1 MPPMNSYM
9 FDYFCIWWEWE
20 LLPTRSLTTNP
31 HTHKQKNK
39 DSVNIYIYTL
49 DYTVVVVRWLFQ
61 IMVSSFFFFR
71 TVTLPHDLFF
81 VGFFKRFLLR
91 ISAGFSHQ
99 AALHDFVQPF
109 AAAPSGLGVLT
120 ASALAVVLDEVAGP
134 YDLKDQPQRSQTVE
148 INQRPKRICTN

>member
-1 MPPMNSYM
+1 ML
-9 FDYFCIWWEWE
+9 FD
-20 LLPTRSLTTNP
+20 
-31 HTHKQKNK
+31 
-39 DSVNIYIYTL
+39 DSSKS
-49 DYTVVVVRWLFQ
+49 WLAA
-61 IMVSSFFFFR
+61 FFFR